1 MLEYGEIGHFLPH
14 RHPMLLVDRVL
25 SYVAGESIATVKAIS
40 GAEPCYAGVPADAPP
55 EAFGYPETLLVESY
69 AQSGALLWLMTAHD
83 RGERLG
89 GVGMVAVLREC
100 AFERRVWPGDLVRHE
115 IRLERMI
122 GDNVVF
128 SGEMSTPA
136 GRVATVD
143 SIIAAFRP
151 GDTLAASE
159 NVSETMSPSSDD
171 VVPQSLR

>member
-1 MLEYGEIGHFLPH
+1 MLEYGEIGRFLPH

-25 SYVAGESIATVKAIS
+25 SYAAGERISTVKAVS
-40 GAEPCYAGVPADAPP
+40 GAEPCYAGLPADAPP
-55 EAFGYPETLLVESY
+55 AAFGYPETLLVESF
-69 AQSGALLWLMTAHD
+69 AQSGALLWLLTAHD
-83 RGERLG
+83 RREPLG

-100 AFERRVWPGDLVRHE
+100 VFERRVWPGDLVRHE
-115 IRLERMI
+115 VRLERMI

-151 GDTLAASE
+151 GDSLAASE
-159 NVSETMSPSSDD
+159 NVTETMSRTSDD
-171 VVPQSLR
+171 VVPQALQ